1 MVELLKQDQFVP
13 MSVDDQIIVI
23 FAGTQGFLDDVPV
36 DSIKAFEE
44 AFMRYIRAEK
54 QNLKKE
60 IMEKK
65 ALDDDLKAKITEAI
79 TAFKKTFS
87 A

>member
-1 MVELLKQDQFVP
+1 MTFRLNRYE
-13 MSVDDQIIVI
+13 S
-23 FAGTQGFLDDVPV
+23 
-36 DSIKAFEE
+36 FEE

-54 QNLKKE
+54 QDLKKE

-65 ALDDDLKAKITEAI
+65 ALDDDLKAKLTEAI

>member
-36 DSIKAFEE
+36 ESI
-44 AFMRYIRAEK
+44 RI
-54 QNLKKE
+54 L
-60 IMEKK
+60 
-65 ALDDDLKAKITEAI
+65 
-79 TAFKKTFS
+79 
-87 A
+87 

>member
-1 MVELLKQDQFVP
+1 
-13 MSVDDQIIVI
+13 
-23 FAGTQGFLDDVPV
+23 
-36 DSIKAFEE
+36 
-44 AFMRYIRAEK
+44 MRYIRAEK
-54 QNLKKE
+54 QALKKE

-65 ALDDDLKAKITEAI
+65 ALDDDLKAKLNEAI

>member
-23 FAGTQGFLDDVPV
+23 FAGTQGFMDDLPI
-36 DSIKAFEE
+36 DAIRPFEE
-44 AFMRYIRAEK
+44 GLMRYIRAEK
-54 QNLKKE
+54 QAIKKE

-65 ALDDDLKAKITEAI
+65 ALDDELKAKISEAI
-79 TAFKKTFS
+79 TTFKKTFS

>member
-1 MVELLKQDQFVP
+1 V
-13 MSVDDQIIVI
+13 
-23 FAGTQGFLDDVPV
+23 
-36 DSIKAFEE
+36 
-44 AFMRYIRAEK
+44 RAEK
-54 QNLKKE
+54 QAVKKE

-65 ALDDDLKAKITEAI
+65 ALDDDLKAKISEAI